1 MFNEMKQ
8 FLSFVIKEAKHIL
21 RDKRTMLILF
31 GMPVVLMFL
40 FGFAISTDVKNVRTV
55 VVTALNDYQTQHT
68 VERLAQSEYF
78 TIIQTVVTPQ
88 EAEQLIRSQKADMAL
103 IPTSSPKSSGG
114 SHIQWQIMVDGS
126 DPNMSQ
132 QWATYAQAILT
143 QSVND
148 KNVVLPSSLGEH
160 TGVRLLYNP
169 QMRSAYN
176 FVPAIMGM
184 LLMLICAMMTSI
196 SIVREKERGTM
207 EVLLVSPVR
216 PLMVIIAKAV
226 PYLVLAFAIL
236 ITILLMARFVLGVP
250 LAGSIFWILAVSTL
264 YILLAL
270 SLGLLISNVAQT
282 QLVALLLSAMV
293 LLMPVVMLS
302 GMLFPVESMPPVLQ
316 WVSAV
321 VPPRYYIQ
329 AMRKLMIMGVGIGDV
344 TQEVTVLTVM
354 TVVLLAIALK
364 KFKVRLS

>member
-1 MFNEMKQ
+1 MKQ
-8 FLSFVIKEAKHIL
+8 FIAFVIKEAKHIL

-31 GMPVVLMFL
+31 GMPVVMMLL
-40 FGFAISTDVKNVRTV
+40 FGFAITTDVKNVRTV
-55 VVTALNDYQTQHT
+55 VVTSEMSPRTQQA

-78 TIIQTVVTPQ
+78 MITQMVSTPQ
-88 EAEQLIRSQKADMAL
+88 EAEQLIRSQKADMVL
-103 IPTSSPKSSGG
+103 VFTQNCGM
-114 SHIQWQIMVDGS
+114 QMMVDGS
-126 DPNMSQ
+126 DPNMAT
-132 QWATYAQAILT
+132 QWTNYAQGVLANM
-143 QSVND
+143 QGSMVNS
-148 KNVVLPSSLGEH
+148 KM
-160 TGVRLLYNP
+160 LYNP

-196 SIVREKERGTM
+196 SIVREKEKGTM

-250 LAGSIFWILAVSTL
+250 LAGSLFWILAVSTL

-282 QLVALLLSAMV
+282 QLVALLMSAMV

-302 GMLFPVESMPPVLQ
+302 GMLFPVESMPQVLQ
-316 WVSAV
+316 WLAAV
-321 VPPRYYIQ
+321 VPPRYYIE
-329 AMRKLMIMGVGIGDV
+329 AMRKLMIMGVGIG
-344 TQEVTVLTVM
+344 EVAREVAVLTGM

-364 KFKVRLS
+364 KFNVRLK

>member
-1 MFNEMKQ
+1 MKQ
-8 FLSFVIKEAKHIL
+8 FIAFVIKETKHIL

-31 GMPVVLMFL
+31 GMPVVMMLL
-40 FGFAISTDVKNVRTV
+40 FGFAITTDVKNVRTV
-55 VVTALNDYQTQHT
+55 VVTSEMSPRTQQV

-78 TIIQTVVTPQ
+78 IITQTVNTPQ

-103 IPTSSPKSSGG
+103 VFMQNRGM
-114 SHIQWQIMVDGS
+114 QIIVDGS
-126 DPNMSQ
+126 DPNMAQ
-132 QWATYAQAILT
+132 QWVNYAQQTIAPATSHQPPLT
-143 QSVND
+143 N
-148 KNVVLPSSLGEH
+148 H
-160 TGVRLLYNP
+160 LLYNP

-196 SIVREKERGTM
+196 SIVREKEKGTM

-226 PYLVLAFAIL
+226 PYLVLAFGIL

-250 LAGSIFWILAVSTL
+250 LAGSLFWILAVSTL

-282 QLVALLLSAMV
+282 QLVALLMSAMV

-302 GMLFPVESMPPVLQ
+302 GMLFPVESMPQVLQ
-316 WVSAV
+316 WLAAL
-321 VPPRYYIQ
+321 VPPRYYID
-329 AMRKLMIMGVGIGDV
+329 AMRKLMIMGVGIS
-344 TQEVTVLTVM
+344 EVASEIAVLAGM
-354 TVVLLAIALK
+354 TVVLLTIALK
-364 KFKVRLS
+364 KFNVRLE

>member
-1 MFNEMKQ
+1 MKQ
-8 FLSFVIKEAKHIL
+8 FIAFVIKETKHIL

-31 GMPVVLMFL
+31 GMPVVMMLL
-40 FGFAISTDVKNVRTV
+40 FGFAITTDVKNVRTV
-55 VVTALNDYQTQHT
+55 VVTSEMSPRTQQA

-78 TIIQTVVTPQ
+78 IITQTVNTPH
-88 EAEQLIRSQKADMAL
+88 EAELLIRSQKADMAL
-103 IPTSSPKSSGG
+103 VFVKNRGM
-114 SHIQWQIMVDGS
+114 QIMVDGS
-126 DPNMSQ
+126 DPNMAQ
-132 QWATYAQAILT
+132 QWVTYAQQTMAAANFSPFTI
-143 QSVND
+143 
-148 KNVVLPSSLGEH
+148 H
-160 TGVRLLYNP
+160 TSLLYNP
-169 QMRSAYN
+169 QMKSAYN

-196 SIVREKERGTM
+196 SIVREKEKGTM

-226 PYLVLAFAIL
+226 PYLVLAFGIL

-250 LAGSIFWILAVSTL
+250 LAGSLFWILAVSTL

-282 QLVALLLSAMV
+282 QLVALLMSAMV

-302 GMLFPVESMPPVLQ
+302 GMLFPVESMPTILQ
-316 WVSAV
+316 WLSAV
-321 VPPRYYIQ
+321 VPPRYYIE
-329 AMRKLMIMGVGIGDV
+329 AMRKLMIMGVGIGEV
-344 TQEVTVLTVM
+344 AHEVTVLAGM

-364 KFKVRLS
+364 KFNVRLE

>member
-1 MFNEMKQ
+1 MKQ
-8 FLSFVIKEAKHIL
+8 FIAFVIKETKHIL

-31 GMPVVLMFL
+31 GMPVVMMLL
-40 FGFAISTDVKNVRTV
+40 FGFAITTDVKNVRTV
-55 VVTALNDYQTQHT
+55 VVTSEMSPRTQQA

-78 TIIQTVVTPQ
+78 VITQTVNTPR

-103 IPTSSPKSSGG
+103 VFVQNRGM
-114 SHIQWQIMVDGS
+114 QIMVDGS
-126 DPNMSQ
+126 DPNMAQ
-132 QWATYAQAILT
+132 QWTTYALQTIAADRSAPATNSHLSLLT
-143 QSVND
+143 S
-148 KNVVLPSSLGEH
+148 H
-160 TGVRLLYNP
+160 LLYNP
-169 QMRSAYN
+169 QMKSAYN

-196 SIVREKERGTM
+196 SIVREKEKGTM

-226 PYLVLAFAIL
+226 PYLILAFGIL

-250 LAGSIFWILAVSTL
+250 LAGSLFWILAVSTL

-302 GMLFPVESMPPVLQ
+302 GMLFPVESMPTILQ
-316 WVSAV
+316 WISAI
-321 VPPRYYIQ
+321 VPPRYYIET
-329 AMRKLMIMGVGIGDV
+329 MRKLMIMGVGIG
-344 TQEVTVLTVM
+344 EVAHEVAVLAVM

-364 KFKVRLS
+364 KFNVRLE

>member
-1 MFNEMKQ
+1 MKQ
-8 FLSFVIKEAKHIL
+8 FIAFVIKETKHIL

-31 GMPVVLMFL
+31 GMPVVMMLL
-40 FGFAISTDVKNVRTV
+40 FGFAITTDVKNVRTV
-55 VVTALNDYQTQHT
+55 VVTSEMSPRTQQA

-78 TIIQTVVTPQ
+78 VITQTVNTPR

-103 IPTSSPKSSGG
+103 VFVQNRGM
-114 SHIQWQIMVDGS
+114 QIMVDGS
-126 DPNMSQ
+126 DPNMAQ
-132 QWATYAQAILT
+132 QWTIYALQTIAADRSAPATLHAAK
-143 QSVND
+143 ND
-148 KNVVLPSSLGEH
+148 SPITIH
-160 TGVRLLYNP
+160 TSLLYNP
-169 QMRSAYN
+169 QMKSAYN

-196 SIVREKERGTM
+196 SIVREKEKGTM

-226 PYLVLAFAIL
+226 PYLILAFGIL

-250 LAGSIFWILAVSTL
+250 LAGSLFWILAVSTL

-302 GMLFPVESMPPVLQ
+302 GMLFPVESMPTILQ
-316 WVSAV
+316 WISAI
-321 VPPRYYIQ
+321 VPPRYYIET
-329 AMRKLMIMGVGIGDV
+329 MRKLMIMGVGIG
-344 TQEVTVLTVM
+344 EVAHEVAVLAVM

-364 KFKVRLS
+364 KFNVRLE

>member
-1 MFNEMKQ
+1 MKQ
-8 FLSFVIKEAKHIL
+8 FIAFVIKEAKHIL

-31 GMPVVLMFL
+31 GMPVVMMLL
-40 FGFAISTDVKNVRTV
+40 FGFAITTDVKNVRTV
-55 VVTALNDYQTQHT
+55 VVTSEMSPRTQQA

-78 TIIQTVVTPQ
+78 MITQMVSTPQ

-103 IPTSSPKSSGG
+103 VFTQNRGM
-114 SHIQWQIMVDGS
+114 QMMVDGS
-126 DPNMSQ
+126 DPNMAT
-132 QWATYAQAILT
+132 QWTNYAQGVLANM
-143 QSVND
+143 QGSMVNS
-148 KNVVLPSSLGEH
+148 KM
-160 TGVRLLYNP
+160 LYNP

-184 LLMLICAMMTSI
+184 LLILICAMMTSI
-196 SIVREKERGTM
+196 SIVREKEKGTM
-207 EVLLVSPVR
+207 EVLLVSPVH

-250 LAGSIFWILAVSTL
+250 LAGSLFWILAVSTL

-302 GMLFPVESMPPVLQ
+302 GMLFPVESMPTILQ
-316 WVSAV
+316 WISAI
-321 VPPRYYIQ
+321 VPPRYYIE
-329 AMRKLMIMGVGIGDV
+329 AMRKLMIMGVGIG
-344 TQEVTVLTVM
+344 EVAHEVIVLAIM

-364 KFKVRLS
+364 KFNVRLE

>member
-1 MFNEMKQ
+1 MKQ
-8 FLSFVIKEAKHIL
+8 FIAFVIKETKHIL

-31 GMPVVLMFL
+31 GMPVVMMLL
-40 FGFAISTDVKNVRTV
+40 FGFAITTDVKNVRTV
-55 VVTALNDYQTQHT
+55 VVTSEMSPRTQRA

-78 TIIQTVVTPQ
+78 IITQTVNTPQ
-88 EAEQLIRSQKADMAL
+88 EAERLIRSQKADMAL
-103 IPTSSPKSSGG
+103 VFVQNRGM
-114 SHIQWQIMVDGS
+114 QIMVDGS
-126 DPNMSQ
+126 DPNMAQ
-132 QWATYAQAILT
+132 QWTTYALQTIAADRSAPATLHAAK
-143 QSVND
+143 ND
-148 KNVVLPSSLGEH
+148 SPITIH
-160 TGVRLLYNP
+160 TSLLYNP
-169 QMRSAYN
+169 QMKSAYN

-196 SIVREKERGTM
+196 SIVREKEKGTM

-226 PYLVLAFAIL
+226 PYLILAFGIL

-250 LAGSIFWILAVSTL
+250 LAGSLFWILAVSTL

-302 GMLFPVESMPPVLQ
+302 GMLFPVESMPTILQ
-316 WVSAV
+316 WISAI
-321 VPPRYYIQ
+321 VPPRYYIET
-329 AMRKLMIMGVGIGDV
+329 MRKLMIMGVGIG
-344 TQEVTVLTVM
+344 EVAHEVAVLAGM

-364 KFKVRLS
+364 KFNVRLE